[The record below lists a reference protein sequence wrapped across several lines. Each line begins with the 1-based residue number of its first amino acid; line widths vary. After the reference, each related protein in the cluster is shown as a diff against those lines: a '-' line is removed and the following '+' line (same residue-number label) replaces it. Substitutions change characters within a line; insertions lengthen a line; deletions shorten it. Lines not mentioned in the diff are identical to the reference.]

1 MAATVPSASATCSVG
16 ICSTH
21 APAPSPSAGVLGREH
36 GREGAEHER
45 HLLHQDPQCPRRG
58 AIPERGILG
67 MEHTR
72 ERAECELHLLRRD
85 LQRARARWGP

>member
-1 MAATVPSASATCSVG
+1 MAASVPSTSATCSVG
-16 ICSTH
+16 ICSAH

-45 HLLHQDPQCPRRG
+45 HLLHQDLQCPCHG

-67 MEHTR
+67 M

-85 LQRARARWGP
+85 LQRARARRGP